1 MITKTY
7 RHALVALALAA
18 GAAFPLAG
26 CDNAKAFNV
35 NDVASDP
42 AAYTGS
48 ITLTGIMGGTSQMD
62 PTVFGIMDLKE
73 LQCTTP
79 GCNKVFIPIR
89 ANGQVPALG
98 DEVRVTGSFRQEPG
112 GYIFVAEQVKVV
124 KNHKLGG

>member
-1 MITKTY
+1 MNTNTY
-7 RHALVALALAA
+7 RHALIALVLAA
-18 GAAFPLAG
+18 GAALPLAG
-26 CDNAKAFNV
+26 CDNAKAFSV

-48 ITLTGIMGGTSQMD
+48 ITLTGIMGGTSRMD
-62 PTVFGIMDLKE
+62 PKVFGIMDLKE

-79 GCNKVFIPIR
+79 GCSKVFIPIR
-89 ANGQVPALG
+89 TNGQMPALG

-112 GYIFVAEQVKVV
+112 GYIFVAEKLKVV